1 MTTDANHV
9 KRVAVVGA
17 GAMGHSIGQVFAQA
31 GIEVNLIDINQ
42 KFLDHAIELI
52 KSNLSVLAEFNRVSN
67 SEITSIL
74 KRIHPLTD
82 LRSATKGVDFVVEA
96 VPEVP
101 ELKKRVFSQLNEAC
115 FNETVLASNT
125 SGIDIF
131 NVVEIENPGRLVI
144 THWFAPPHIIPLV
157 EIVPGEKTSREVISF
172 ATELMQRLGKR
183 PVILK
188 KFARLFVVNR
198 IQNAIGAA
206 VLKLLDEGWVSP
218 AEIDFAVKNSLGIR
232 LPILGVVQNYDFT
245 GLDVALDI
253 IKSLGRDNTLL
264 EQKVKRKELGAKTSR
279 GFYDYR
285 GRTEAE
291 ILKKRDRLLLKMLDH
306 LQETGAFEPL

>member
-1 MTTDANHV
+1 MDPKDV
-9 KRVAVVGA
+9 KTIAVVGA

-31 GIEVNLIDINQ
+31 GIEVNLIDIDQ
-42 KFLDHAIELI
+42 RFLDHAIELI
-52 KSNLSVLAEFNRVSN
+52 KSNLTVLAEFNRVSN
-67 SEITSIL
+67 SQITSVL
-74 KRIHPLTD
+74 KRIHPSTD
-82 LRSATKGVDFVVEA
+82 LSSAAAGADFVLEA

-101 ELKKRVFSQLNEAC
+101 QLKRKIFSKLDEAC
-115 FNETVLASNT
+115 PKETVLASNT

-131 NVVEIENPGRLVI
+131 STVDVENPKRLVI
-144 THWFAPPHIIPLV
+144 AHWFAPPHIIPLV
-157 EIVPGEKTSREVISF
+157 EVVPGTKTSPEVISF
-172 ATELMQRLGKR
+172 TAELMQRLGKR
-183 PVILK
+183 PLILK
-188 KFARLFVVNR
+188 KFTRLFVVNR

-218 AEIDFAVKNSLGIR
+218 AEMDFAVKNSLGIR

-264 EQKVKRKELGAKTSR
+264 EEKVKRKELGAKTSK

-306 LQETGAFEPL
+306 LQETCAFEPL

>member
-1 MTTDANHV
+1 MTMDPDDV
-9 KRVAVVGA
+9 KTIAVVGA

-31 GIEVNLIDINQ
+31 GIEVNLVDIDQ
-42 KFLDHAIELI
+42 RFLDHAIEMI
-52 KSNLSVLAEFNRVSN
+52 KSNLAVLGEFNRVSN

-74 KRIHPLTD
+74 KRIHSSTD
-82 LRSATKGVDFVVEA
+82 LSSAVAGVDFVVEA

-101 ELKKRVFSQLNEAC
+101 QLKRKVFSQLNEAC
-115 FNETVLASNT
+115 SKGTVLASNT
-125 SGIDIF
+125 SGMDIF
-131 NVVEIENPGRLVI
+131 SVVDVENPERLII
-144 THWFAPPHIIPLV
+144 THWFTPPHIIPLV
-157 EIVPGEKTSREVISF
+157 EVVPGTKTSPEIISF
-172 ATELMQRLGKR
+172 AAELMQRLGKR

-188 KFARLFVVNR
+188 KFTRLFIVNR

-206 VLKLLDEGWVSP
+206 VLKLLDEGWVTP

-245 GLDVALDI
+245 GIDVALDI

-264 EQKVKRKELGAKTSR
+264 EEKVKRKELGAKTSR

-285 GRTEAE
+285 ERTETE

-306 LQETGAFEPL
+306 LEETHAFEPI